1 MQDDSTGQYGYFIT
15 LEGGEGA
22 GKTTLRDRLAER
34 LTELGHA
41 CLCTREPGGTE
52 VGRSLRSLLLQGGDL
67 AIETELLL
75 YAADRAEH
83 VASTIVPALQAGRV
97 VLCDRFADSTV
108 AYQGYGRQLDL
119 DVIEQL
125 NRIATGGL
133 TPTLTLWLDI
143 PVREG
148 LRRARARAQLADES
162 LDRLEQT
169 AIDFHERLHN
179 GFRQLVRQN
188 PERIRR
194 VDASL
199 DREQVFAAA
208 WGIVATRCP
217 QLSQPA
223 KPQPADALEGANMQE
238 KSSS

>member
-1 MQDDSTGQYGYFIT
+1 MAGYFIT

-34 LTELGHA
+34 LTQLGHA

-52 VGRSLRSLLLQGGDL
+52 LGQELRSLLLQGGEL

-83 VASTIVPALQAGRV
+83 VAATIVPALQAGQV

-119 DVIEQL
+119 AVIDRL
-125 NRIATGGL
+125 NRIATRGL
-133 TPTLTLWLDI
+133 SPDLTLWLDI

-148 LRRARARAQLADES
+148 LQRARTRAQQASES

-169 AIDFHERLHN
+169 AVEFHERLHH
-179 GFRQLVRQN
+179 GFCQLAQQE

-194 VDASL
+194 VDARQ
-199 DREQVFAAA
+199 DREQVFDDA
-208 WGIVATRCP
+208 WAIVTTCCP
-217 QLSQPA
+217 QL
-223 KPQPADALEGANMQE
+223 L
-238 KSSS
+238 KSSQMS